1 MKTFL
6 AVLAVA
12 AVAAAN
18 VVPRDQCPLQ
28 GNLLQRLAAQQL
40 ENINLKTAAG
50 EPVTGLPLS
59 TDECDWTSGLSCAG
73 DIGSAVLD
81 CPSLLMN
88 VTGPLDCPVLEILGQ
103 LCWTVLVSLST
114 LWRLFSV
121 FRMLLEL
128 AMIAGL
134 VSAGL
139 LSGSWGMDTV
149 IR

>member
-12 AVAAAN
+12 AVVAGN

-28 GNLLQRLAAQQL
+28 GNLLERLAGLQL

-50 EPVTGLPLS
+50 EAVTGLPRT
-59 TDECDWTSGLSCAG
+59 TDECDWTSGLACAG

-81 CPSLLMN
+81 CAGIFVNP
-88 VTGPLDCPVLEILGQ
+88 LEIVQCVQDAIG
-103 LCWTVLVSLST
+103 
-114 LWRLFSV
+114 
-121 FRMLLEL
+121 
-128 AMIAGL
+128 AGHDSGP

-139 LSGSWGMDTV
+139 LSGCWGM
-149 IR
+149 